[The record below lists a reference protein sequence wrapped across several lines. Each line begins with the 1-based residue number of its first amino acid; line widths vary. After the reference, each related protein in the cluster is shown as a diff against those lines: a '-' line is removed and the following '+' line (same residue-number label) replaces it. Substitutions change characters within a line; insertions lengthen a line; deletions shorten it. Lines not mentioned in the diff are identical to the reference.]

1 MLTILSIPGLFQHPD
16 IFLIRLE
23 ELVILCLVVITL
35 WYMRVISN
43 AFKNNMF
50 FEKRIV
56 KSLKHLSLLLI
67 VYVLTDYCFHLL
79 INSGAYISSGNAI
92 ADFIVQ
98 YFKPINYSM
107 LFLSAISFLLSF
119 VASEGNELKEENNLT
134 I

>member
-1 MLTILSIPGLFQHPD
+1 
-16 IFLIRLE
+16 
-23 ELVILCLVVITL
+23 
-35 WYMRVISN
+35 
-43 AFKNNMF
+43 
-50 FEKRIV
+50 V